1 MMKIALI
8 GYGTM
13 GKAVEEIA
21 LQRGHTIVLKLTE
34 ENLHQRSAIA
44 AADVAIEFT
53 TPESAAENIMMCFEA
68 NVPVV
73 VGSTG
78 WYQHF
83 EEINSACHLKKQ
95 SLFYATNFSLG
106 VNIFFELNKV
116 LAKMMS
122 KHAEYKASI
131 TEIHHTKKKDA
142 PSGTAITLAE
152 GILSEH
158 SGYHSFETNASELSS
173 EILPIT
179 AIREADV
186 PGTHTIQY
194 TSEVDK
200 ISITHEAFSRKGF
213 ALGAVLA
220 AEFLIGKQGIFTM
233 NHLLNQTI

>member
-1 MMKIALI
+1 MKIALI

-34 ENLHQRSAIA
+34 ENLHQRSAIS

-68 NVPVV
+68 NVPIV

-83 EEINSACHLKKQ
+83 EEIKLQCETKNKA
-95 SLFYATNFSLG
+95 LFYATNFSLG

-158 SGYHSFETNASELSS
+158 SGYQSFETNISEHFS

-194 TSEVDK
+194 ASDVDK

-213 ALGAVLA
+213 AIGAVLA